1 MTPSKKSNARF
12 TTFSLKALS
21 DQIRYQCLYN
31 SKVIIVNFGFL
42 SKVTRIFILLENNK
56 SELNQNLSQFRI
68 KGYRCE
74 SA

>member
-21 DQIRYQCLYN
+21 DQIRCQCLYN

-42 SKVTRIFILLENNK
+42 SKVTRIFILLENNI

-68 KGYRCE
+68 KRYRCE